1 MNSPIPDT
9 RNSLILRLR
18 DQRDIEAW
26 VQFVA
31 IYDPLVYRLA
41 RAKGMQDADA
51 EELVQEVMAS
61 VARAVERWEPDSQ
74 RGRFRDWLFC
84 IARNLMIDFLRRSK
98 HRPIASGDSRNTK
111 LLNTIVDPLSEECSS
126 FDLEYR
132 RELFHW
138 AAEKVREQV
147 RASTWQAFWMTSVER
162 QSITEVA
169 NKLAISEGAVHIARS
184 RVLGRLRQMVQELE
198 QRDNS

>member
-1 MNSPIPDT
+1 MNSPIPET

-26 VQFVA
+26 EQFVA

-98 HRPIASGDSRNTK
+98 HRPIASGDSRNTEM
-111 LLNTIVDPLSEECSS
+111 LNTIVDPLSEECSS

-147 RASTWQAFWMTSVER
+147 RASTWQAFWMTSVEQ

-169 NKLAISEGAVHIARS
+169 NKLAISVGAVHIARS
-184 RVLGRLRQMVQELE
+184 RVLGRLRQMVQEFE
-198 QRDNS
+198 KRDNS